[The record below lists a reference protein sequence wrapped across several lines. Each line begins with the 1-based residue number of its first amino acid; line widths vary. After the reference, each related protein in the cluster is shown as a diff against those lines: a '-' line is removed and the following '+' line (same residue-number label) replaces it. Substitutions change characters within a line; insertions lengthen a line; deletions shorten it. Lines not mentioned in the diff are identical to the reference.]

1 MRTVAFPLV
10 LLALWAQASAVAP
23 AIADEPAA
31 QPSADLQVPTIEA
44 LRAPNARPSS
54 GPDRVGDVV
63 TFKMPGLQGEE
74 FKFSASEGNPMDQGW
89 QFAEEAKPDAN
100 VPSYAIV
107 LMKGGRVHVP
117 PVVVS
122 GADGKPIAKTGAF
135 DFDVVSAIAHDD
147 PKPKEPQD
155 PRPPVALRFPWLIL
169 AIAGLVALVLAGA
182 LTYALA
188 RWLGGAKAKPVP
200 EKPALPPRPEDE
212 VALEELANLAKQ
224 ELPRQGKFKPHYF
237 GISEILKTYIGGRYR
252 FDAEESTSRELCQV
266 LQREKGVGDGVLRE
280 VEELFAKLD
289 FVKFTDHVP
298 EVGEGAELLERAK
311 KLVIVTRRPKIEVSA
326 TPGNGPALGGNA

>member
-1 MRTVAFPLV
+1 MRLISLP
-10 LLALWAQASAVAP
+10 LLAI
-23 AIADEPAA
+23 AILAGTVYADDTPPTLEAMRVPSTEPS
-31 QPSADLQVPTIEA
+31 P
-44 LRAPNARPSS
+44 
-54 GPDRVGDVV
+54 GPDRVGDVI
-63 TFKMPGLQGEE
+63 TFKVPGLQGEE
-74 FKFSASEGNPMDQGW
+74 FSFAASEGNPMEQGW
-89 QFAEEAKPDAN
+89 QFAEEKKPDAN

-107 LMKGGRVHVP
+107 LMKGGKVHVP
-117 PVVVS
+117 PVVIS
-122 GADGKPIAKTGAF
+122 GKDGKPVAKTNAF
-135 DFDVVSAIAHDD
+135 DFTVASAIAADD

-155 PRPPVALRFPWLIL
+155 PRPPLSLRFPWLIL

-188 RWLGGAKAKPVP
+188 RWLGGAKAKPAP
-200 EKPALPPRPEDE
+200 AKPAPPPRPEDE

-266 LQREKGVGDGVLRE
+266 LQREKGVGDDVLRE
-280 VEELFAKLD
+280 VEELFARLD

-298 EVGEGAELLERAK
+298 ETGEGGELLERAK
-311 KLVIVTRRPKIEVSA
+311 KLVLVTRRPKTEISA
-326 TPGNGPALGGNA
+326 GQGQGPSLGGSA